1 MGNARASSLGFA
13 SCPTTPRTCSETP
26 KPTRLVLRM
35 ESQCFLEQIWWSLR
49 MFLWSKFIHLWPLP
63 WPFGSMCSLGD
74 PSHNQTSFPRL
85 DCLMRPARIEEE
97 APCHIWEGLSLTF
110 KKWSRLPGFDSE
122 SSYFIH
128 WKIYI
133 GHHWAIL
140 GPWTKWGTKTLF
152 ALLLFPPNE
161 VAGGT
166 DFIQKVV
173 DGFGVPTIK
182 TKIMVD
188 MNAYDGFAA
197 LASIEDMVNYVRAHA
212 GL

>member
-1 MGNARASSLGFA
+1 M
-13 SCPTTPRTCSETP
+13 
-26 KPTRLVLRM
+26 
-35 ESQCFLEQIWWSLR
+35 
-49 MFLWSKFIHLWPLP
+49 
-63 WPFGSMCSLGD
+63 
-74 PSHNQTSFPRL
+74 
-85 DCLMRPARIEEE
+85 
-97 APCHIWEGLSLTF
+97 
-110 KKWSRLPGFDSE
+110 
-122 SSYFIH
+122 
-128 WKIYI
+128 
-133 GHHWAIL
+133 
-140 GPWTKWGTKTLF
+140 
-152 ALLLFPPNE
+152 LFPPNE